1 MGQNDKVA
9 AMLLALS
16 AIVVALLALL
26 LHRARVPIR
35 HRWRRQQARTMAL
48 QLSGKDRL
56 QPPQLL
62 YARLRAMD
70 PLAFEELLLECFER
84 RGHGVVRGPR
94 YTGDGGIDGQVMI
107 EGEIWLTQAKRY
119 ADAIRPEHV
128 AAFEALCRAKGRR
141 GLFIHT
147 GRIGPQSR
155 VMTAGSDGVAIVSG
169 RALVSLVT
177 GGPMPDLTGPQQ
189 LRLQHGPAGDG
200 YDAVHT

>member
-1 MGQNDKVA
+1 MGPNDNVA

-16 AIVVALLALL
+16 AILVILLALL
-26 LHRARVPIR
+26 PHRARVPIR
-35 HRWRRQQARTMAL
+35 HRWRRRQARTMAL

-56 QPPQLL
+56 HPPQLL

-84 RGHGVVRGPR
+84 RGHGIMRNRR

-107 EGEIWLTQAKRY
+107 EGEIWLIQVKRY

-128 AAFEALCRAKGRR
+128 AAFETLCRAKGRR

-147 GRIGPQSR
+147 GRTGPQSR
-155 VMTAGSDGVAIVSG
+155 VMVACSDRVAIVSG
-169 RALVSLVT
+169 RALLSLVT

-189 LRLQHGPAGDG
+189 LRPSAWPSRRRI
-200 YDAVHT
+200 